1 MKHFKHDRGQALRG
15 YLAAF
20 GRVLQELGQG
30 LETGIENLGL
40 EPGQQFRLAMRFAQE
55 ASVRVTPDALLR
67 LDHVNGEP
75 DQVVAQNAG
84 PLVFGRV

>member
-1 MKHFKHDRGQALRG
+1 MKHFKDDRGQALRR
-15 YLAAF
+15 YLALLS
-20 GRVLQELGQG
+20 RVLQQLGQG
-30 LETGIENLGL
+30 LETGIENLRL
-40 EPGQQFRLAMRFAQE
+40 EPGEQLRLAMRFAQE
-55 ASVRVTPDALLR
+55 ASVRITPDALLR